1 MYDIDQINSP
11 NIAEEISDVNINLK
25 TIIFGKDFKNA
36 GEKIILALK
45 NSSNIPADN
54 TTSREG
60 RKSPNP
66 PDKIPWILSPIF
78 KATTKKA
85 IKSKI
90 KIVSQI
96 LDILDSLIDLLN
108 NFFRFDKSNTKIPAK
123 NKR

>member
-1 MYDIDQINSP
+1 MP
-11 NIAEEISDVNINLK
+11 E
-25 TIIFGKDFKNA
+25 KNNPRT
-36 GEKIILALK
+36 K

-108 NFFRFDKSNTKIPAK
+108 NFSDLIK
-123 NKR
+123 